1 MQCLADVTDPLS
13 LGAVR
18 IGPQRIVESTE
29 RMVSVL
35 GLDGCGDPGR
45 NPEVAM
51 GIVLGV
57 IVAVLVGLVSVIPFN
72 VAIKK
77 IRAVDPT
84 KSLNLLGPF
93 LLTIAASFVILV
105 AGMVVCKL
113 VAPDVALAYAVAEL
127 VAFVVGVIVF
137 GVFLSK
143 RR

>member
-1 MQCLADVTDPLS
+1 
-13 LGAVR
+13 
-18 IGPQRIVESTE
+18 
-29 RMVSVL
+29 MV
-35 GLDGCGDPGR
+35 
-45 NPEVAM
+45 VA
-51 GIVLGV
+51 I

-113 VAPDVALAYAVAEL
+113 VAPDVAYAVAEL

>member
-1 MQCLADVTDPLS
+1 
-13 LGAVR
+13 
-18 IGPQRIVESTE
+18 
-29 RMVSVL
+29 MV
-35 GLDGCGDPGR
+35 
-45 NPEVAM
+45 VA
-51 GIVLGV
+51 I

-93 LLTIAASFVILV
+93 LLTIAASF
-105 AGMVVCKL
+105 GMVVCKL

>member
-1 MQCLADVTDPLS
+1 M
-13 LGAVR
+13 AVV
-18 IGPQRIVESTE
+18 I
-29 RMVSVL
+29 
-35 GLDGCGDPGR
+35 
-45 NPEVAM
+45 
-51 GIVLGV
+51 

>member
-1 MQCLADVTDPLS
+1 
-13 LGAVR
+13 
-18 IGPQRIVESTE
+18 
-29 RMVSVL
+29 MV
-35 GLDGCGDPGR
+35 
-45 NPEVAM
+45 VA
-51 GIVLGV
+51 I

-105 AGMVVCKL
+105 AGMIVCKL
-113 VAPDVALAYAVAEL
+113 VAPDVALAYAVVEL

>member
-1 MQCLADVTDPLS
+1 M
-13 LGAVR
+13 AVA
-18 IGPQRIVESTE
+18 I
-29 RMVSVL
+29 
-35 GLDGCGDPGR
+35 
-45 NPEVAM
+45 
-51 GIVLGV
+51 

-72 VAIKK
+72 VASKK

-93 LLTIAASFVILV
+93 LLTIAAAFVI
-105 AGMVVCKL
+105 VVCKL

>member
-1 MQCLADVTDPLS
+1 
-13 LGAVR
+13 
-18 IGPQRIVESTE
+18 
-29 RMVSVL
+29 MV
-35 GLDGCGDPGR
+35 
-45 NPEVAM
+45 VA
-51 GIVLGV
+51 I

-127 VAFVVGVIVF
+127 VEIGRAHV
-137 GVFLSK
+137 
-143 RR
+143 

>member
-1 MQCLADVTDPLS
+1 
-13 LGAVR
+13 
-18 IGPQRIVESTE
+18 
-29 RMVSVL
+29 MV
-35 GLDGCGDPGR
+35 
-45 NPEVAM
+45 VA
-51 GIVLGV
+51 I

-93 LLTIAASFVILV
+93 LLTITASFVILV

-113 VAPDVALAYAVAEL
+113 VAHAVAEL

>member
-1 MQCLADVTDPLS
+1 
-13 LGAVR
+13 
-18 IGPQRIVESTE
+18 
-29 RMVSVL
+29 MV
-35 GLDGCGDPGR
+35 
-45 NPEVAM
+45 VA
-51 GIVLGV
+51 I

-137 GVFLSK
+137 GVYCRSVDRKEKERYMAFELTGNP
-143 RR
+143 